1 MSYRDLETTVI
12 DLEYGQDP
20 NEFWE
25 HLFIIIILVSYILYF
40 LYCNN
45 QIMEVYY
52 ITYSN
57 PFRKDLL
64 LEGIRLDPTDS
75 IEQAIKDFKVL
86 KPHCKIIGIK
96 LEEDTTLYPKPVA

>member
-25 HLFIIIILVSYILYF
+25 HLFIIILVSYILYF

-96 LEEDTTLYPKPVA
+96 LEEDTTLYPKPIA

>member
-1 MSYRDLETTVI
+1 MSYKDLQTTVI

-25 HLFIIIILVSYILYF
+25 HLFIIIILVSYVLYF

-52 ITYSN
+52 ITYNN

-75 IEQAIKDFKVL
+75 IEQAIKDFKIL
-86 KPHCKIIGIK
+86 KPYCKIIGIK

>member
-1 MSYRDLETTVI
+1 MSHRDLQTTVI

-64 LEGIRLDPTDS
+64 LEGIRLDPTNS

-86 KPHCKIIGIK
+86 KPNCKIIGIK

>member
-1 MSYRDLETTVI
+1 MSYRDLQTTVI

-20 NEFWE
+20 NEFWKY
-25 HLFIIIILVSYILYF
+25 LFIIIAVVSILCF
-40 LYCNN
+40 LYYNN

-75 IEQAIKDFKVL
+75 IEQAIKDFKIL
-86 KPHCKIIGIK
+86 KPYCKIIGIK

>member
-25 HLFIIIILVSYILYF
+25 HLFIIIILVSYILYL

-45 QIMEVYY
+45 
-52 ITYSN
+52 
-57 PFRKDLL
+57 
-64 LEGIRLDPTDS
+64 
-75 IEQAIKDFKVL
+75 
-86 KPHCKIIGIK
+86 
-96 LEEDTTLYPKPVA
+96 

>member
-45 QIMEVYY
+45 
-52 ITYSN
+52 
-57 PFRKDLL
+57 
-64 LEGIRLDPTDS
+64 
-75 IEQAIKDFKVL
+75 
-86 KPHCKIIGIK
+86 
-96 LEEDTTLYPKPVA
+96 

>member
-1 MSYRDLETTVI
+1 MPYRDLETTVI
-12 DLEYGQDP
+12 DLEYEQDP

-25 HLFIIIILVSYILYF
+25 HLFIIIILVSYVLYF

-75 IEQAIKDFKVL
+75 IEQAIKDFKIL
-86 KPHCKIIGIK
+86 KPYCKIIGIK

>member
-1 MSYRDLETTVI
+1 MSYKDLQTTVI
-12 DLEYGQDP
+12 DLEYEQDP
-20 NEFWE
+20 NKFWE
-25 HLFIIIILVSYILYF
+25 HLFFIIILVSCVLYF
-40 LYCNN
+40 LYYNN

-52 ITYSN
+52 ITYNN

-86 KPHCKIIGIK
+86 KPHCKIMGIK
-96 LEEDTTLYPKPVA
+96 LEEDTSMYPEPVE

>member
-25 HLFIIIILVSYILYF
+25 HLFIIILVSYILYF

>member
-1 MSYRDLETTVI
+1 MSYRDLQTTVI
-12 DLEYGQDP
+12 DLKYGQDP

>member
-25 HLFIIIILVSYILYF
+25 HLFIIILVSYILYF

-64 LEGIRLDPTDS
+64 LEGIRLDPTNS

-96 LEEDTTLYPKPVA
+96 LEEDTTLYPKPIA